1 MKKWMAVMMAAVM
14 AVSAAGCGGTS
25 AETDTTAASGTEA
38 ADTAADA
45 SATGDDGADN
55 SDGAE
60 NSDAAGN
67 GGAEDGA
74 DAGSDKV
81 YQIAT
86 DITFKPFEFENDNGE
101 MVGIDLDLLKAIAED
116 QGSPTSCRWL
126 ASTPP

>member
-45 SATGDDGADN
+45 SAAGDDGADN

-81 YQIAT
+81 YQIART
-86 DITFKPFEFENDNGE
+86 LPSS
-101 MVGIDLDLLKAIAED
+101 LLNLKMTTGRWW
-116 QGSPTSCRWL
+116 GSIWIF
-126 ASTPP
+126 

>member
-45 SATGDDGADN
+45 SAAGDDGADN

-60 NSDAAGN
+60 NGDAAGN

-74 DAGSDKV
+74 DDGSDKV

-86 DITFKPFEFENDNGE
+86 DITFKPFEFENDNGRWW
-101 MVGIDLDLLKAIAED
+101 
-116 QGSPTSCRWL
+116 GSIWIF
-126 ASTPP
+126 